1 MTQTGPTRTDHMAT
15 PSSGPPPPGAQQH
28 RPFRTDP
35 DGDGTRAA
43 VLALGADRCSI
54 AGTLEAL
61 GDTWSILVLRELF
74 FGVRRFNDL
83 QRDLGISRS
92 VLSARLARL
101 VELGVVRVVPYQEP
115 GDRARNEYRLT
126 RKGVDLLPV
135 MVSLMSW
142 GDRHLND
149 GDGPDQPARP
159 GDGRDRRARAADAVR
174 ASRRP
179 ARDGAAGQPM
189 RHPCG

>member
-1 MTQTGPTRTDHMAT
+1 MTSPTRE
-15 PSSGPPPPGAQQH
+15 
-28 RPFRTDP
+28 P
-35 DGDGTRAA
+35 DGDAAADAARRAA
-43 VLALGADRCSI
+43 GDAASEAERKAVRAIGADQCSI

-74 FGVRRFNDL
+74 FGVHRFNEL

-92 VLSARLARL
+92 VLAERLARL
-101 VELGVVRVVPYQEP
+101 VDLGVVRVVPYREP

-149 GDGPDQPARP
+149 GLGPVSLHDRSTGEPVGLELRTPSGRVVAPNEMQPRV
-159 GDGRDRRARAADAVR
+159 RR
-174 ASRRP
+174 
-179 ARDGAAGQPM
+179 
-189 RHPCG
+189 